1 MSKTVLD
8 LTAEE
13 KRAYRI
19 LPLPSKIR
27 QSELAER
34 WQRAW
39 QVTQQAVHL
48 LRSHFGAKRIVLFG
62 SLTDHA
68 LFTPWSDIDLAA
80 EGISASKFYRA
91 VAVVSG
97 LSSEFE
103 IDLIDID
110 DCKPTMRQ
118 VIKREGVAL

>member
-1 MSKTVLD
+1 MSKTALE

-13 KRAYRI
+13 RRAYRI
-19 LPLPSKIR
+19 LLLPSRIR

-39 QVTQQAVHL
+39 QLTQEAAHL
-48 LRSHFGAKRIVLFG
+48 LRSRFGAKRVVLFG
-62 SLTDHA
+62 SLSDQA

-80 EGISASKFYRA
+80 EGISASEFYRA
-91 VAVVSG
+91 VGVVSA
-97 LSSEFE
+97 LSAEFE

-110 DCKPTMRQ
+110 NCKPTMRQ